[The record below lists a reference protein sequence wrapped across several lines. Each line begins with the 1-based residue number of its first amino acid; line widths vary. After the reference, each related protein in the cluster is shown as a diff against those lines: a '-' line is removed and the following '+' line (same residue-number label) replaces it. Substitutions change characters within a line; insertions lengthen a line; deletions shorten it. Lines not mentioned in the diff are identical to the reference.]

1 MYKTTTHT
9 HGVLRF
15 KRFSRKGYALFACLG
30 RQVLVGVLSAA
41 TLAHAKAD
49 GVSTKPMPSDT
60 TALHHEVTLHEV
72 DVTGSR
78 VPMTALQGAKIVSVI
93 TRDDIHR
100 AAAESINDI
109 LKLATGVDVRQRGA
123 FGVQTDISINGGT
136 FDQITILLNG
146 VNISSPQTGH
156 NAADFPVALSDI
168 DHIEVLEGAAARI
181 YGSSAFS
188 GAINIVTR
196 PYAASAVKANAEGGS
211 FGTFE
216 ATAGVT
222 LATGTVAQL
231 ASGGYTQSD
240 GGTFNSDFKRGRA
253 FYQGRLSA
261 PAININWQAGF
272 STQNYGANTFYSAK
286 FPNQYEETRRI
297 IASIGGDIKGLPS
310 QLTLSPLVYWHR
322 DYDHFQLTRGQQG
335 AKAGENYHRT
345 DVYGASLNA
354 YISWVLGKTA
364 IGADVRREELLS
376 TAYGNLLGND
386 RWTTIHGTT
395 RQYDHRGRRTN
406 TGFFAE
412 HNILLDKI
420 TLSAGVLANKN
431 TAIDGYFRFY
441 PGVDVAFRPS
451 SRWKLSASWNMAL
464 RVPTYTDLYT
474 NSGAQVGDLNLKPE
488 RNTTYKLAARYRY
501 TGVEVV
507 ANAFYSHGKDMIDW
521 VYATKE
527 SSRYQAM
534 NIGRLNN
541 IGASADATLYLPEL
555 TGNDRFFLRHI
566 KVGYAYIHQNHETN
580 RPIFKSLYALEYLRH
595 KFVAQIHHRI
605 WSRLSAS
612 WAVRWQQRMNGYH
625 PYAKVDGKLM
635 WQAPSYTLYVKADN
649 ITAHRYYDIGGV
661 RQPGLWLMAGGSINI
676 KF

>member
-1 MYKTTTHT
+1 M
-9 HGVLRF
+9 
-15 KRFSRKGYALFACLG
+15 
-30 RQVLVGVLSAA
+30 
-41 TLAHAKAD
+41 
-49 GVSTKPMPSDT
+49 
-60 TALHHEVTLHEV
+60 
-72 DVTGSR
+72 
-78 VPMTALQGAKIVSVI
+78 
-93 TRDDIHR
+93 
-100 AAAESINDI
+100 
-109 LKLATGVDVRQRGA
+109 DVRQRGA

-156 NAADFPVALSDI
+156 NAADFPVALADI

-196 PYAASAVKANAEGGS
+196 PYAASGVKANAEGGS

-216 ATAGVT
+216 ATAGAT

-240 GGTFNSDFKRGRA
+240 GGTINSDFKRGRA

-376 TAYGNLLGND
+376 TAYGDLLGND

-395 RQYDHRGRRTN
+395 RQYDHQGRRTN
-406 TGFFAE
+406 TSFFAE
-412 HNILLDKI
+412 HNILLDKL

-431 TAIDGYFRFY
+431 TAIDGDFRFY

-451 SRWKLSASWNMAL
+451 SHWKLSASWNMAL

-507 ANAFYSHGKDMIDW
+507 ANGFYSHGKDMIDW

-527 SSRYQAM
+527 STRYQAM

-566 KVGYAYIHQNHETN
+566 KIGYAYIHQNHETN

-595 KFVAQIHHRI
+595 KFVAQIYHRI

-635 WQAPSYTLYVKADN
+635 WQAPTYTLYVKADN

-661 RQPGLWLMAGGSINI
+661 SQPGLWLMAGGSINI

>member
-49 GVSTKPMPSDT
+49 GVSTKPMPADT

-156 NAADFPVALSDI
+156 NAADFPVALADI

-196 PYAASAVKANAEGGS
+196 PYAASGVKANAEGGS

-216 ATAGVT
+216 ATAGAT

-240 GGTFNSDFKRGRA
+240 GGTQNSDFKRGRA

-376 TAYGNLLGND
+376 TAYGDLLGND
-386 RWTTIHGTT
+386 RWTTIHGTS
-395 RQYDHRGRRTN
+395 RQYDHQGRRTN
-406 TGFFAE
+406 TSFFAE
-412 HNILLDKI
+412 HNILLDKL

-431 TAIDGYFRFY
+431 TAIDGDFRFY

-451 SRWKLSASWNMAL
+451 SHWKLSASWNMAL

-488 RNTTYKLAARYRY
+488 RNTTYKLAARYRC

-507 ANAFYSHGKDMIDW
+507 ANGFYSHGKDMIDW

-527 SSRYQAM
+527 STRYQAM

-595 KFVAQIHHRI
+595 KFVAQIDHRI

-635 WQAPSYTLYVKADN
+635 WQAPTYTLYVKADN